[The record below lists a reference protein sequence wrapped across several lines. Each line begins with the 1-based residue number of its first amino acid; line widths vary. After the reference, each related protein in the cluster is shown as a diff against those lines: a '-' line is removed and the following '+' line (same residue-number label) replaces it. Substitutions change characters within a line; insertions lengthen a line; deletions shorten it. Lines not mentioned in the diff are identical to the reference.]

1 MRRLQ
6 ALDYFAYGVPEI
18 LHYLPVQLFLYA
30 VILRHVFFVDVLE
43 LVKLG
48 IQHLYREEPR
58 LMQIRGRV
66 LVDIRAF
73 YLLIWHYRKLAVV
86 AALKLDFRA
95 CRYAA
100 VCRSVEKLEIQLIP
114 GKLAYTGIV
123 SASVR

>member
-18 LHYLPVQLFLYA
+18 LHYLPVQLFLHT
-30 VILRHVFFVDVLE
+30 VILRQIFFVDVLE

-48 IQHLYREEPR
+48 IQHLYREESR

-66 LVDIRAF
+66 LIDIRAF
-73 YLLIWHYRKLAVV
+73 YLLIRHYRKLAVV

-100 VCRSVEKLEIQLIP
+100 VRRSVEKLEIQLIP
-114 GKLAYTGIV
+114 
-123 SASVR
+123 

>member
-6 ALDYFAYGVPEI
+6 VLDYFAYGVPQI
-18 LHYLPVQLFLYA
+18 LHYLPVQLYLHA

-58 LMQIRGRV
+58 LMQIRRRV

-73 YLLIWHYRKLAVV
+73 YLLIRYYRKLAVV
-86 AALKLDFRA
+86 ASLKLDFRA
-95 CRYAA
+95 CRYAT
-100 VCRSVEKLEIQLIP
+100 VRRPVEKLEIQLIP
-114 GKLAYTGIV
+114 
-123 SASVR
+123 

>member
-6 ALDYFAYGVPEI
+6 ALHYFSNGVPEI
-18 LHYLPVQLFLYA
+18 LHYLPVQLFLHA
-30 VILRHVFFVDVLE
+30 VVLRHVFLADVLE

-58 LMQIRGRV
+58 LVQIRGRI

-73 YLLIWHYRKLAVV
+73 YLLVRHYRKLAAV

-95 CRYAA
+95 CGYA
-100 VCRSVEKLEIQLIP
+100 VVRRSVEKLEIQLIP
-114 GKLAYTGIV
+114 
-123 SASVR
+123 